1 MRQRISH
8 QIKWKEKNKIE
19 KDSSLTKNKNDF
31 VDHFLAGTSKVMRTN
46 RYGFGF
52 INANKK

>member
-46 RYGFGF
+46 RYGF
-52 INANKK
+52 ANKK